1 MKVKALSPFNYG
13 GPVKTGDEIE
23 VSDENGISLVINGL
37 AQSLDPAI
45 QPEVRK
51 IEEESKPQKSSKR
64 KK

>member
-13 GPVKTGDEIE
+13 GPRKTGDEFD

-37 AQSLDPAI
+37 ALSLDPAI
-45 QPEVRK
+45 QPEVRE
-51 IEEESKPQKSSKR
+51 IEEPKPQESKKP

>member
-23 VSDENGISLVINGL
+23 VSEENGVSLVINGL

-51 IEEESKPQKSSKR
+51 IEEESKPQEVKR

>member
-37 AQSLDPAI
+37 ALSLDPAI

-51 IEEESKPQKSSKR
+51 FEEESKPQEVKR